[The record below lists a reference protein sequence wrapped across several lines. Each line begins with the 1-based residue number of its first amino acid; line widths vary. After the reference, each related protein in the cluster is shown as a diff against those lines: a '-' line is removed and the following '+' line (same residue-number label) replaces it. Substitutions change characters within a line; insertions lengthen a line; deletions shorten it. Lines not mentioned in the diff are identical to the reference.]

1 MGDFWKFEP
10 DKVCAFGKACGRW
23 QTLLLIIPA
32 MGAILG
38 FRFKAFV
45 LAPATLFV
53 SAITIAVWIAEYRY
67 DASLVILS
75 LFADLALLQ
84 IGYFCVLHAQLMIR
98 GKARQRRPVWSPTHF
113 H

>member
-1 MGDFWKFEP
+1 M
-10 DKVCAFGKACGRW
+10 A
-23 QTLLLIIPA
+23 TLLLIIPA

-45 LAPATLFV
+45 LVPATLFV
-53 SAITIAVWIAEYRY
+53 SAITIAVSIGSNY

-84 IGYFCVLHAQLMIR
+84 IGYFVGCVLHAQLMIR
-98 GKARQRRPVWSPTHF
+98 GKARQRRSVWSPTHF

>member
-1 MGDFWKFEP
+1 M
-10 DKVCAFGKACGRW
+10 A
-23 QTLLLIIPA
+23 TLLLIIPA

-53 SAITIAVWIAEYRY
+53 SAITIAVSIASSY